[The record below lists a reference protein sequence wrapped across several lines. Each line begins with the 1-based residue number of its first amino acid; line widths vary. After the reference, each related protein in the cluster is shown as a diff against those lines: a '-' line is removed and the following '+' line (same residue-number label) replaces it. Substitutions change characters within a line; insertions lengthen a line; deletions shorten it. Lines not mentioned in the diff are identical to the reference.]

1 MNSFFEKI
9 GKSRS
14 LQIKIGILYVILAL
28 INLLFFSVLI
38 YENQT
43 DLLVKNFN
51 YQSVNF
57 VLQVV
62 DDLKDKVVS
71 KNNKEIMKK
80 VNDTL
85 TFNEINTYIV
95 FTSKG
100 EIIFQK
106 NDKGELVI
114 TNDLLEKAKQ
124 MSDANSIFTSKYNLE
139 LQKSDFSISILI
151 PMNSELASE
160 NIFLYS
166 HLSLKSIKDRL
177 NKLYIQI
184 GIAMIW
190 GILTHLVFGI
200 IVYKF
205 IFFRISQLQNATIE
219 MGKGEYS
226 SRVDWKF
233 EKRDEIDELGL
244 TFNTM
249 ATKIEDTILTISK
262 LNDEINKE
270 LKIGKEVQELFL
282 PQDYMFEDLKIVS
295 YYKPMREVSGD
306 IYHYYRLT
314 HKKKSN
320 KKYTGIFFADAS
332 GHGVSAALVTTVT
345 LLSVESIVSKNFK
358 PNYVLQQLSNIV
370 GNRFQSSF
378 FATSVFFLI
387 TEKRKIICSN
397 AGHNAPFCFRPSTGE
412 IIFFDACGPPLGM
425 IDDCDYRLLRFH
437 AKSGDKLFIY
447 SDGVTEAPGK
457 DEELFS
463 EERLM
468 ELITKNLNLSNED
481 LLPLLVKELEAFSDE
496 FRDDVSMIILEI
508 P

>member
-1 MNSFFEKI
+1 MNSIFEKI

-51 YQSVNF
+51 YQAVNF
-57 VLQVV
+57 VLQVIE
-62 DDLKDKVVS
+62 DLKDKTVS
-71 KNNKEIMKK
+71 KENQDVLNKI
-80 VNDTL
+80 NDTL
-85 TFNEINTYIV
+85 SFNEINTYIL

-100 EIIFQK
+100 DVLYEKNEKSFLSLSEEIL
-106 NDKGELVI
+106 D
-114 TNDLLEKAKQ
+114 KAKE
-124 MSDANSIFTSKYNLE
+124 MSDPNSIFTSKYNLE
-139 LQKSDFSISILI
+139 LQKSDFSITILI
-151 PMNSELASE
+151 PMNSEQ
-160 NIFLYS
+160 NTDRVFLYS
-166 HLSLKSIKDRL
+166 QLSLKSIKDRL

-190 GILTHLVFGI
+190 GIFTHLGFGI

-205 IFFRISQLQNATIE
+205 IFSRISQLQNVTIE

-226 SRVDWKF
+226 SRVNWKF

-249 ATKIEDTILTISK
+249 ATKIQSTIFTISK

-282 PQDYMFEDLKIVS
+282 PQDYMYEDLKITS

-306 IYHYYRLT
+306 IYHYYRLEN
-314 HKKKSN
+314 KKNSN
-320 KKYTGIFFADAS
+320 KNYTALFFADAS

-378 FATSVFFLI
+378 FATSVFFLL
-387 TEKRKIICSN
+387 TDKRKIICSN
-397 AGHNAPFCFRPSTGE
+397 AGHNAPFCFRPSTKE
-412 IIFFDACGPPLGM
+412 IFYFDTCGPPLGM
-425 IDDCDYRLLRFH
+425 IDDCDYKLVKFH
-437 AKSGDKLFIY
+437 AKAGDKLFIY

-468 ELITKNLNLSNED
+468 QIITDNMEKSNED
-481 LLPLLVKELEAFSDE
+481 LLAIIVSELEAFSDE